1 MSNRTLV
8 LTDPIYQYLLDHS
21 LREPPLLRRLRE
33 FTLGHSLG
41 RMQIAP
47 EQGQFMA
54 LIAEIIGARRMI
66 EIGTFTGYSSLWLA
80 SALPPDG
87 HLLCCDLSEEWTNIA
102 KAYWQEAG
110 LSDRIELRLAPGLET
125 LDTLLREGEGGS
137 YDLAFVDA
145 DKVNYPN
152 YYALC
157 LRLLRPGGVLMFDNT
172 LWGGATADASRQD
185 EDTLGIRRLNAL
197 VHEDA
202 RVSAS
207 LVPIGD
213 GLTLIRKRGS

>member
-125 LDTLLREGEGGS
+125 LDTLLREGESGGF
-137 YDLAFVDA
+137 DLAFVDA

-185 EDTLGIRRLNAL
+185 EDTLGIRRLNEL
-197 VHEDA
+197 VHEDV

>member
-185 EDTLGIRRLNAL
+185 EDTLGIRRLNVL

-213 GLTLIRKRGS
+213 GLTLIRKRGP

>member
-185 EDTLGIRRLNAL
+185 EDTLGIRRLNEL

>member
-1 MSNRTLV
+1 
-8 LTDPIYQYLLDHS
+8 
-21 LREPPLLRRLRE
+21 
-33 FTLGHSLG
+33 
-41 RMQIAP
+41 MQIAP

-172 LWGGATADASRQD
+172 LWGGATADVGRQD

-213 GLTLIRKRGS
+213 GLTLIRKRGP

>member
-21 LREPPLLRRLRE
+21 LREPPLLRRLRD
-33 FTLGHSLG
+33 FTLGHPLG
-41 RMQIAP
+41 RMQISP

-110 LSDRIELRLAPGLET
+110 LSERIELRLAPGLQT
-125 LDTLLREGEGGS
+125 LDTLLSEGESGGF
-137 YDLAFVDA
+137 DLAFVDA
-145 DKVNYPN
+145 DKANYPK
-152 YYALC
+152 YYELC
-157 LRLLRPGGVLMFDNT
+157 LRLLRTGGILMFDNT
-172 LWGGATADASRQD
+172 LWGGATAEASRQD
-185 EDTLGIRRLNAL
+185 ADTRGIRRLNAL

>member
-110 LSDRIELRLAPGLET
+110 LRDRIELRLAPGLET